1 MSKELLPTRAS
12 YRTDQPVV
20 IEARELAGTLRVLRL
35 GSVVAEYTVDHGFI
49 DLGLLPPGG
58 YGIELGEWRT
68 AVEVTD
74 GRPMR
79 YGFVVNYRPERD
91 VSAVAD
97 NVRRLHLTDV
107 QFYDWAYRHAD
118 LLGGGETY
126 ADALDQPISLA
137 TVRALIDAV
146 HDAGAAALGY
156 AAVYGVGNAEWERW
170 AYAAL
175 NRPSG
180 EPYGLGDFLSLVDP
194 AEPGWLTHFAG
205 ELAASVESLGFD
217 GFHLD
222 QYGYPKFAR
231 RADGTPID
239 VAESFA
245 MLIAFVRARLASAR
259 LVFNNV
265 NDFPT
270 WRTAPTK
277 QDAVYIE
284 VWPPHT
290 TLGHLA
296 TVVNRARSVADGK
309 PVVIAAY
316 QHVYD
321 RAPVDEADLA
331 TAFTMAALYS
341 HGATHLLCGEADRVL
356 VDPYY
361 VRNHVIEPG
370 TAALLKRWYD
380 FLVEHGE
387 LLGLPEVTGAFAGSY
402 NDDCEI
408 SFDGLP
414 VTETATP
421 QAIWRR
427 VTAHG
432 NRLVVH
438 LINLADQSD
447 AEWDAPR
454 KPITTRADGTLR
466 IRRAGPG
473 LPRVRM
479 ADPDRR
485 SSLVDLDVTED
496 GDHATVTVPA
506 PHVWQLLV
514 IDL

>member
-1 MSKELLPTRAS
+1 MSPELLPTKAT
-12 YRTDQPVV
+12 YRPDEPVV
-20 IEARELAGTLRVLRL
+20 IEARGLSGTLRVRHL
-35 GSVVAEYTVDHGFI
+35 GELIAEYTVDDGLI
-49 DLGLLPPGG
+49 DLGLLPAGG
-58 YGIELGEWRT
+58 YGIELGESRT
-68 AVEVTD
+68 AVEVTS
-74 GRPMR
+74 GGPMR
-79 YGFVVNYRPERD
+79 YGFVVNYLPERD
-91 VSAVAD
+91 VRGVAD

-107 QFYDWAYRHAD
+107 QFYDWAYRQAD

-137 TVRALIDAV
+137 TVRRLTEAV
-146 HDAGAAALGY
+146 RAAGARALGY

-175 NRPSG
+175 LRPG
-180 EPYGLGDFLSLVDP
+180 GKPYGLGDFLSLVDP
-194 AEPGWLTHFAG
+194 AEPGWLTHFAD
-205 ELAASVESLGFD
+205 ELAASIESLGFD

-222 QYGYPKFAR
+222 QYGYPKFAQ
-231 RADGTPID
+231 RADGVQID

-245 MLIAFVRARLASAR
+245 TLIAFVRTKLASAR

-270 WRTAPTK
+270 WRTAGTR

-284 VWPPHT
+284 VWAPNT

-321 RAPVDEADLA
+321 SAPVEEADRA
-331 TAFTMAALYS
+331 TAFTMASLYS
-341 HGATHLLCGEADRVL
+341 HGATQLLCGEADRIL

-361 VRNHVIEPG
+361 VRNHVIEPS

-387 LLGLPEVTGAFAGSY
+387 LLGLPDVTGAFAGSY
-402 NDDCEI
+402 NDDCDI
-408 SFDGLP
+408 SYADLP
-414 VTETATP
+414 VTETPTP

-427 VTAHG
+427 ITAHG
-432 NRLVVH
+432 SRLVVH
-438 LINLADQSD
+438 LINLADQD
-447 AEWDAPR
+447 DTAWDAPR
-454 KPITTRADGTLR
+454 KPVADRSAGTLR
-466 IRRAGPG
+466 FRLAGPNR
-473 LPRVRM
+473 PRVRV
-479 ADPDRR
+479 ADPDR
-485 SSLVDLDVTED
+485 SASLTDLDVTLD
-496 GDHATVTVPA
+496 GDHATATVPA
-506 PHVWQLLV
+506 PHIWQILV

>member
-1 MSKELLPTRAS
+1 VGNGA
-12 YRTDQPVV
+12 
-20 IEARELAGTLRVLRL
+20 
-35 GSVVAEYTVDHGFI
+35 
-49 DLGLLPPGG
+49 
-58 YGIELGEWRT
+58 
-68 AVEVTD
+68 
-74 GRPMR
+74 PMR
-79 YGFVVNYRPERD
+79 YGFVVDYRPDREPG
-91 VSAVAD
+91 AVAD
-97 NVRRLHLTDV
+97 NVRRLHLTDI

-146 HDAGAAALGY
+146 HDAGATALGY

-170 AYAAL
+170 SYAAL
-175 NRPSG
+175 NRPTG

-194 AEPGWLTHFAG
+194 AEPGWLEHFTAD
-205 ELAASVESLGFD
+205 LQTAVDSVGFD

-222 QYGYPKFAR
+222 QYGYPKFAE
-231 RADGTPID
+231 RADRTRID
-239 VAESFA
+239 LAESFA
-245 MLIAFVRARLASAR
+245 TLIAFVRARLAATR

-270 WRTAPTK
+270 WRTASTR

-284 VWPPHT
+284 AWPPNV

-296 TVVNRARSVADGK
+296 TVVNRAHSLANGK

-321 RAPVDEADLA
+321 SALVEEADRA

-341 HGATHLLCGEADRVL
+341 HGATQLLCGEADRIL

-361 VRNHVIEPG
+361 VRNHVIEPS

-387 LLGLPEVTGAFAGSY
+387 LLGLPDVTGSFAGSY
-402 NDDCEI
+402 NDDCDI
-408 SFDGLP
+408 SFDGIP
-414 VTETATP
+414 VTETPTA
-421 QAIWRR
+421 QSIWRR

-432 NRLVVH
+432 DRLVMH
-438 LINLADQSD
+438 LINLADQDD

-454 KPITTRADGTLR
+454 KPIASRAESTLR
-466 IRRAGPG
+466 IRGVGPKV
-473 LPRVRM
+473 PRVRI
-479 ADPDRR
+479 ADPDRQA
-485 SSLVDLDVTED
+485 SLVDLPVIEA
-496 GDHATVTVPA
+496 GDHVTVDVPA
-506 PHVWQLLV
+506 PHIWQLIV